1 MPASAIQLSI
11 CIATFNRAAFIGET
25 LESIISQATDEVEIV
40 IVDGASS
47 DNTEQVV
54 LEFRQRFPALRY
66 FRQGMNMGVDR
77 DFNRAVELAAG
88 EYCWLFPDD
97 DLLKPGAIHTVL
109 SESCQ
114 GYEAIIINA
123 EVRNS
128 DFSSLIEK
136 RRLRINENRVYG
148 PDRAEDFFVDTASYL
163 SFIGGVVIKR
173 NSWMARERERF
184 FGTLFIHV
192 GVIFQQPFPG
202 DILVIA
208 EPLISIRYG
217 NAMWTSRSFEIWMFK
232 WPGLIWSFA
241 DISESA
247 KSRVTPR
254 YPWKIPGVLME
265 YRARNAYSLNE
276 YRKWVRPK
284 RESFW
289 QDMSAMMV
297 AATPG
302 WVANAAIIANVR
314 IRNWD
319 APLLLADARNSP
331 FYYRSCLHRLFRR
344 NRKAKEQSKRP

>member
-173 NSWMARERERF
+173 NSWMSRERERY
-184 FGTLFIHV
+184 FGSLFIHV

-232 WPGLIWSFA
+232 WPDLIWSFEYF
-241 DISESA
+241 SESA
-247 KSRVTPR
+247 KSRVLTIPR
-254 YPWKIPGVLME
+254 DPWIHPVALLE
-265 YRARNAYSLNE
+265 FRAMNAYSLNE
-276 YRKWVRPK
+276 YRKWIKPRVK
-284 RESFW
+284 SIW
-289 QDMSAMMV
+289 KKTLAAMI
-297 AATPG
+297 
-302 WVANAAIIANVR
+302 AAIPGCLANSVIIATVK
-314 IRNWD
+314 IRKWD
-319 APLLLADARNSP
+319 TPLLLADVRNSP
-331 FYYRSCLHRLFRR
+331 YYYRSWL
-344 NRKAKEQSKRP
+344 KRIFQHNQ

>member
-1 MPASAIQLSI
+1 LNGVKLSI

-25 LESIISQATDEVEIV
+25 LDSIISQATDKVEIV

-54 LEFRQRFPALRY
+54 ETSRRRFPALRY
-66 FRQGMNMGVDR
+66 FRQEKNMGVDR
-77 DFNRAVELAAG
+77 DFNRAVELASG

-97 DLLKPGAIHTVL
+97 DLLKPGAIQTVL
-109 SESCQ
+109 SESCR
-114 GYEAIIINA
+114 GYEAIIVNA

-128 DFSSLIEK
+128 DFSSLIEE
-136 RRLRINENRVYG
+136 RRLRITNNRVYG
-148 PDRAEDFFVDTASYL
+148 SDQAEDFFADTASYL

-173 NSWMARERERF
+173 DSWMARERERY

-232 WPGLIWSFA
+232 WPDLIWSFE
-241 DISESA
+241 DFSESA
-247 KSRVTPR
+247 KSRVLTIPR
-254 YPWKIPGVLME
+254 DPWLHPVALME
-265 YRARNAYSLNE
+265 FRAKNAYSLKE
-276 YRKWVRPK
+276 YKTWIQPRMK
-284 RESFW
+284 SFW
-289 QDMSAMMV
+289 KKLFARMI

-302 WVANAAIIANVR
+302 CLVNIFIITIIKV
-314 IRNWD
+314 RNWD
-319 APLLLADARNSP
+319 APLLVADAKNSP
-331 FYYRSCLHRLFRR
+331 FYYRLCMKRLF
-344 NRKAKEQSKRP
+344 QYKR